1 MDPRAYYA
9 GLGAAFD
16 GEAVAHFGAPDLEA
30 AAAVAGDGAQLAPL
44 LAVSPLRITGS
55 DRASFLHGQLSNRVE
70 GLAVGACNHTLQLN
84 VRGQVIGEGVLC
96 ARRDDLFLAVED
108 GRGAAVRSSLEQH
121 IVFDDVAVSDLSG
134 ELTALTVQGATAAT
148 ALRDVLGEPPGTG
161 SFACYPFEGAEALVL
176 PRKRSRSGGYDLHLP
191 VRRLPGLVGAL
202 RAAGAELAGG
212 RAVTLARVLAGVPS
226 AAADGGNGS
235 LPQELDLEGAISYSK
250 GCYLGQEIM
259 ARVQGR
265 GSVRKRLARVL
276 IEGADGASAPMP
288 ELGES
293 ILRLGG
299 RDVGRLG
306 SVTCTP
312 DGRQLGL
319 AVVRRDLPADASLE
333 LGRARVRL
341 VVGEAS

>member
-1 MDPRAYYA
+1 
-9 GLGAAFD
+9 
-16 GEAVAHFGAPDLEA
+16 
-30 AAAVAGDGAQLAPL
+30 
-44 LAVSPLRITGS
+44 
-55 DRASFLHGQLSNRVE
+55 
-70 GLAVGACNHTLQLN
+70 
-84 VRGQVIGEGVLC
+84 
-96 ARRDDLFLAVED
+96 
-108 GRGAAVRSSLEQH
+108 
-121 IVFDDVAVSDLSG
+121 
-134 ELTALTVQGATAAT
+134 
-148 ALRDVLGEPPGTG
+148 
-161 SFACYPFEGAEALVL
+161 
-176 PRKRSRSGGYDLHLP
+176 
-191 VRRLPGLVGAL
+191 
-202 RAAGAELAGG
+202 
-212 RAVTLARVLAGVPS
+212 VPS
-226 AAADGGNGS
+226 AVADGGNGS